1 MSAPPNVLPIAI
13 VPAQEESSEP
23 KGQPTS
29 TTTGLPKP
37 KPTLSQMLRDHT
49 EAADKQRKATGT
61 SVIYPFI
68 SCRTS
73 IIVLVA
79 L

>member
-13 VPAQEESSEP
+13 TSVPDEGSES
-23 KGQPTS
+23 KGQPTN
-29 TTTGLPKP
+29 TMPVLPKP

-61 SVIYPFI
+61 
-68 SCRTS
+68 
-73 IIVLVA
+73 
-79 L
+79 